1 MVVLS
6 TIHNES
12 PDSVP
17 ENLRDRVAKYSNE
30 LKKALNQNESHAD
43 FEWKKALASFSK
55 ASLAVAQDGKD
66 LAAATGNNSP
76 IANVIV
82 SDHKQEEP
90 EPVEEA

>member
-1 MVVLS
+1 MVVLC
-6 TIHNES
+6 TISNES

-17 ENLRDRVAKYSNE
+17 ENLRDRVQAYNKE
-30 LKKALNQNESHAD
+30 LKKALNTNEIHAD

-66 LAAATGNNSP
+66 LAAATGNNST

-82 SDHKQEEP
+82 SVNKEP
-90 EPVEEA
+90 EAVD